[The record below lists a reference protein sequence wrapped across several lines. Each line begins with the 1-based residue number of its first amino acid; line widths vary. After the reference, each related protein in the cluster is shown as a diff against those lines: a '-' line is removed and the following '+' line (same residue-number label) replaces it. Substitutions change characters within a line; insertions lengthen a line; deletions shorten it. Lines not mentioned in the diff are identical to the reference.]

1 MILVIDASVTM
12 AWCFEDEHSAE
23 ADRLLG
29 IVVADGAITPP
40 LWEAE
45 VTNVLVAA
53 ERRGRTTPADSAR
66 FLALLDALP
75 IEAADHVPSKDQVL
89 GAAREHGLSAC
100 DATYLVTAML
110 HGAALATFDERLAAA
125 ARSAGVRLA

>member
-75 IEAADHVPSKDQVL
+75 IEVADHDPSKDQVL
-89 GAAREHGLSAC
+89 GAAREHGLSAY